1 MNIRILSIIV
11 FLGHLLSGYPQVLT
25 AQDYFFKNIT
35 AEDGLSSNIV
45 RHINKDSRGYMWICC
60 DNALN
65 QYNGDIFKKY
75 IHIPGDSTSI
85 TSGGISSTLED
96 NDGILWIST
105 KNGVSTFDYKTE
117 KFKRVFEIQGDSS
130 FVRNLYLTRE
140 NELLIVVTSGIYIYN
155 REQQKVKKFLQ
166 SRIDKDA
173 SVLTEDN
180 FGNLYLGT
188 GGNGIVVISSDR
200 KRNFIKEISS
210 TDFKGANSIQSMV
223 VDAKGKLWIGT
234 RNGFFTAN
242 ISKNINELN
251 FQINQVLDKDG
262 NLLQISFNMIHCLA
276 IDERNKIWIGTE
288 NGLNIY
294 EPETHKLEIQ
304 YSSKNLQGGL
314 SNNLILYI
322 YNDKCN
328 GIWIGT
334 YQGGMNFYS
343 KGNIPF
349 PDKIPFINH
358 TENKLIQYV
367 KSVYQQPDG
376 KLWIG
381 TDFGLLSFTDKF
393 QLEKTYTYTGQPGS
407 MPIGGVTAIH
417 TDKFNNFWVGT
428 WGGGVSR
435 LDSITGKFVSYSK
448 LDGENKTDS
457 LFTGDCNIVAI
468 EEDINGDLWILNKFK
483 VIDRYNHK
491 IGSFQHFD
499 ISRQIGRPNMEIT
512 SVDKDKNDNLWIGA
526 TGAGLIKFDTKTF
539 KSELFAPSLN
549 KSPELDTDIPSTD
562 VYSVHVH
569 KSGKIWLGTAKGL
582 SQLDPESKKFV
593 NYSTEN
599 GLNSETVLG
608 VISDNNGN
616 IWLSTLNGISRL
628 DTAANNFLNYNV
640 DEGVVSNAEVAYKNY
655 DGMLFFA
662 GVNGITVFHPD
673 SIWRNELAPPIVF
686 TDFKLFDKSI
696 LFNNKILPFHVNE
709 VNDIVLDYSQNDIT
723 INFMALNFIQRNKNV
738 YKCILEGFDKEWNYL
753 GATNE
758 VKYPNLNPGTY
769 YFKVKAAN
777 NSGVWNNTERVL
789 KISVRT
795 PWWKTFIFRI
805 SEITLIIG
813 LVFLVIRLRTIQLV
827 YQKKELEQKVHERT
841 REIEK
846 QQVVLQKQAKKLIE
860 SNNLLVFNQNE
871 IERQKESITLQK
883 NSLEEKNEIL
893 EQQKEQI
900 LQQKIQAE
908 KMASQLHEA
917 DVKKINFLTNISHE
931 FRTPLSLI
939 FSPLDKSLREFAT
952 IDKEKL
958 HTRLKL
964 MYRNTL
970 RLLRLINEFLDL
982 SKIEAGLLKL
992 SVGKGN
998 ISKYISGIVESYRYL
1013 AEQKNVH
1020 LSFKSEM
1027 ENIKCFFDADKI
1039 EKILNNLLSN
1049 AFKFTPRG
1057 GEIHVELQVFEKNNT
1072 GETERLQISI
1082 KDNGVGID
1090 EKFQKQIF
1098 ERFFQIEAKE
1108 EQPSGTG
1115 IGLALTQELISIYRG
1130 NIELESKPG
1139 KGSKFIVTLPCS
1151 AKHFQANEISSESI
1165 SNFHQANE
1173 WVFSNELASEELP
1186 VNEEKKFDTHKPI
1199 VLLVEDNT
1207 DIVRFLKD
1215 EFSGSFN
1222 FVFANDGF
1230 KGFEKAITIL
1240 PHAIILDVMMPK
1252 MSGYQLC
1259 EKLKSDERTCH
1270 IPVIFLTAL
1279 AEKSEQ
1285 MEGLEYG
1292 ADDYITKPFDI
1303 DLLKIKI
1310 NNLIESRKKLKLLYQ
1325 KKVSLKTFELIP
1337 DSADE
1342 KLIDKILKTVDK
1354 EISNSSFGV
1363 EELSKNVGM
1372 SRTHLYRKVL
1382 ELTNQSPVELIRNLR
1397 LEKAAKLLHEN
1408 KFYVSEIAYMTGFT
1422 EISYFRKIFKDFYG
1436 VSPSDFA
1443 KGIKPM
1449 AESDENPVS
1458 QE

>member
-1 MNIRILSIIV
+1 MKLIQILILPFIALFCFTKIINAQNYS
-11 FLGHLLSGYPQVLT
+11 FKHLG
-25 AQDYFFKNIT
+25 

-45 RHINKDSRGYMWICC
+45 RHINKDTRGYLWICC

-65 QYNGDIFKKY
+65 RYNGDIFKKY
-75 IHIPGDSTSI
+75 IHNPGDSTSI

-117 KFKRVFEIQGDSS
+117 KFKRVFEIQEDSS
-130 FVRNLYLTRE
+130 FIRNLYLTKA
-140 NELLIVVTSGIYIYN
+140 NELLVVVNTGIYIFN
-155 REQQKVKKFLQ
+155 REQGKFIKFLQ
-166 SRIDKDA
+166 SPINRSA
-173 SVLTEDN
+173 SVIAEDN
-180 FGNLYLGT
+180 YGNLYLGT

-200 KRNFIKEISS
+200 KRNFLREIPSI
-210 TDFKGANSIQSMV
+210 TDFKNANSIASMV
-223 VDAKGKLWIGT
+223 VDKKGKLWIGS
-234 RNGFFTAN
+234 RNGFFCAN
-242 ISKNINELN
+242 TSKNINELN
-251 FQINQVLDKDG
+251 FQISQVLNNDG
-262 NLLQISFNMIHCLA
+262 KILEISFNMIHSLA
-276 IDERNKIWIGTE
+276 IDESNKIWIGTE

-294 EPETHKLEIQ
+294 DPETQKLHIE
-304 YSSKNLQGGL
+304 YSTKKSPGGL
-314 SNNLILYI
+314 SNNLILHI
-322 YNDKCN
+322 YNDKSK

-376 KLWIG
+376 KLWVG
-381 TDFGLLSFTDKF
+381 TDFGLLRFSENF

-407 MPIGGVTAIH
+407 LPIGGVTAIH

-435 LDSITGKFVSYSK
+435 LDSITGKFVSYSR

-457 LFTGDCNIVAI
+457 MLTADCNIVAI
-468 EEDINGDLWILNKFK
+468 KEDINGDLWIVNKFK
-483 VIDRYNHK
+483 VIDRYNHRF
-491 IGSFQHFD
+491 GSFKQID

-512 SVDKDKNDNLWIGA
+512 SVDKDENDNLWIGA
-526 TGAGLIKFDTKTF
+526 TGAGLIKFDTKTLE
-539 KSELFAPSLN
+539 SELFAPSLSIN
-549 KSPELDTDIPSTD
+549 PDLDTNIPSTN

-582 SQLDPESKKFV
+582 SQLDSETKKFV

-608 VISDNNGN
+608 VISDNNEN

-640 DEGVVSNAEVAYKNY
+640 DEGVVSNAEVAYKST
-655 DGMLFFA
+655 DGMLFFG

-696 LFNNKILPFHVNE
+696 LFNNKILPFHINE
-709 VNDIVLDYSQNDIT
+709 VNDIVLDYSQNNIT
-723 INFMALNFIQRNKNV
+723 INFMALNFIQQNKNV
-738 YKCILEGFDKEWNYL
+738 YACKLEGFDKEWKYL
-753 GATNE
+753 GSTNE
-758 VKYPNLNPGTY
+758 IKYPNLNPGTY

-795 PWWKTFIFRI
+795 PWWKTLIFRI
-805 SEITLIIG
+805 SAIILIIG
-813 LVFLVIRLRTIQLV
+813 MVFLVIRLRTIQLV
-827 YQKKELEQKVHERT
+827 YQKEELEQKVHERT

-846 QQVVLQKQAKKLIE
+846 QQVELQKQAEKLME
-860 SNNLLVFNQNE
+860 TNTLLVFNQKE
-871 IERQKESITLQK
+871 IESQKESINRKKIL
-883 NSLEEKNEIL
+883 LEEKNEIL

-900 LQQKIQAE
+900 LFQKIE
-908 KMASQLHEA
+908 TERMAAKLHEA
-917 DVKKINFLTNISHE
+917 DQKKINFLTNISHE

-939 FSPLDKSLREFAT
+939 FSPLDKSLREFGN

-992 SVGKGN
+992 CVGKGN
-998 ISKYISGIVESYRYL
+998 ISNYISGIVESYRYL
-1013 AEQKNVH
+1013 AEQKNIRM
-1020 LSFKSEM
+1020 SYRSEM
-1027 ENIKCFFDADKI
+1027 ASVNCFFDADKI

-1049 AFKFTPRG
+1049 AFKFTPNG
-1057 GEIHVELQVFEKNNT
+1057 GEIHVELLVFEKSKL
-1072 GETERLQISI
+1072 GETERLQICV

-1098 ERFFQIEAKE
+1098 ERFFQIEDKE
-1108 EQPSGTG
+1108 EQTSGTG

-1130 NIELESKPG
+1130 NIELDSEPG
-1139 KGSKFIVTLPCS
+1139 KGSAFKVTLPCS
-1151 AKHFQANEISSESI
+1151 AAHFQANEISSESI
-1165 SNFHQANE
+1165 SGFHQTNE
-1173 WVFSNELASEELP
+1173 WYFSNELAYEELP
-1186 VNEEKKFDTHKPI
+1186 VNDEMKPDAHKPV
-1199 VLLVEDNT
+1199 VLLVEDNNE
-1207 DIVRFLKD
+1207 IVRFLKE
-1215 EFSGSFN
+1215 EFSNEFN

-1230 KGFEKAITIL
+1230 KGFEKAVTIL

-1252 MSGYQLC
+1252 MNGYQLC
-1259 EKLKSDERTCH
+1259 EKLKNDDRTCH
-1270 IPVIFLTAL
+1270 IPIIFLTAL

-1285 MEGLEYG
+1285 LEGLEYG

-1310 NNLIESRKKLKLLYQ
+1310 NNLIESRKMLKLLYQ
-1325 KKVSLKTFELIP
+1325 KKMSLKTFELIP

-1342 KLIDKILKTVDK
+1342 KLIDKILKIIDR
-1354 EISNSSFGV
+1354 EIANSNFGV
-1363 EELSKNVGM
+1363 EELSKNVGL
-1372 SRTHLYRKVL
+1372 SRTHLYRKVR

-1397 LEKAAKLLHEN
+1397 LGKAAKLLREN
-1408 KFYVSEIAYMTGFT
+1408 KFYVSEVAYMTGFT
-1422 EISYFRKIFKDFYG
+1422 ELSYFRKIFKDFYG
-1436 VSPSDFA
+1436 VSPSDCA
-1443 KGIKPM
+1443 RGIIPI
-1449 AESDENPVS
+1449 AETEKSIELL
-1458 QE
+1458 E